1 MDAESTS
8 LLAELGQWTWW
19 IAAAV
24 LGIFELLA
32 PGIFFIWLAAAAAV
46 VGGLLLVVDLSLT
59 AQIALF
65 AVLSFVAV
73 MASRRWFARHPPISD
88 RPLLNQRARTY
99 VGRSFALEQA
109 IVNGRG
115 KLRIGDTLWL
125 ASGPDLPVGT
135 SVRVI
140 DEEGGVLVVEA
151 ME

>member
-19 IAAAV
+19 IVAAV
-24 LGIFELLA
+24 LGILELLV

-46 VGGLLLVVDLSLT
+46 VGGVLLVFDPSVT
-59 AQIALF
+59 VQIALF

-73 MASRRWFARHPPISD
+73 MASRRWLARHPIISD
-88 RPLLNQRARTY
+88 SPLLNQRARTY
-99 VGRSFALEQA
+99 IGRSFALEQA

-115 KLRIGDTLWL
+115 KLKIGDTLWL

-135 SVRVI
+135 SVRVTGES
-140 DEEGGVLVVEA
+140 DGVLIVEV